1 MKWKWYVF
9 CGIVLVHFLLGLT
22 PLPPDAKQGISGWG
36 MKAQIRQ
43 DVRENVNYESVIPQ
57 RCFDKNIVCIYHSD
71 NSVMYTSNRVR

>member
-43 DVRENVNYESVIPQ
+43 DVREKVSNETDIPD
-57 RCFDKNIVCIYHSD
+57 RCLGERIVCDY
-71 NSVMYTSNRVR
+71 RVRINR